1 MILEGLLV
9 LGAGG
14 VVRALRKRAR
24 AKGGGHEAS
33 NRSAGSDHAWLY
45 DQSAQR
51 QARQNA
57 HDFAQRT
64 QHTIQSNNATSHRT
78 MSNFMSGMQ
87 HMNRPHR

>member
-14 VVRALRKRAR
+14 VVSALRKRRR
-24 AKGGGHEAS
+24 AKGGHEAS
-33 NRSAGSDHAWLY
+33 NRSAGSDHARLY
-45 DQSAQR
+45 DEAARR

-57 HDFAQRT
+57 HNFAQRT
-64 QHTIQSNNATSHRT
+64 QHTIQSNNATSQRA